1 MKRLFLASAVLA
13 ALTTAAVPALAQ
25 SQASPPPGRGPGAGA
40 QIPGAPA
47 GATVPESS
55 PQSWPILAIT
65 SVEIL
70 RGTKGATTDYVRVTG
85 LASSGAWTSPQLVP
99 LTRGTPAD
107 GILDMILLAVPPAEY
122 VKAESFMPMDTI
134 LPIGKDHPFK
144 GIRIRSAT
152 NALTLKALPGSA
164 EAKGPEDCGKCV
176 GKYFVAKGAS
186 APAGVAAGDQIKEE
200 SLPPLLRI
208 IKPTD
213 GIAMLDPNPNR
224 LTLVLGEDGRIAD
237 AVWD

>member
-1 MKRLFLASAVLA
+1 MKRLILASAVVAALA
-13 ALTTAAVPALAQ
+13 AAPALAQ
-25 SQASPPPGRGPGAGA
+25 SQASAPPPGRGPGAGA

-47 GATVPESS
+47 GAMVPESS
-55 PQSWPILAIT
+55 EKSWPILAIT
-65 SVEIL
+65 AVEIL
-70 RGTKGATTDYVRVTG
+70 RSSKGAPVDYVRVSG

-99 LTRGTPAD
+99 LSRGTPAD
-107 GILDMILLAVPPAEY
+107 GILDMILLAVPPADY
-122 VKAESFMPMDTI
+122 VKAEGYMPMDTI
-134 LPIGKDHPFK
+134 LPIAKDHPYK
-144 GIRIRSAT
+144 GIRIRAAT

-164 EAKGPEDCGKCV
+164 EVRGPEDCGKCV

-200 SLPPLLRI
+200 ALPPLLRV

-213 GIAMLDPNPNR
+213 GIPVLDPNPNR
-224 LTLVLGEDGRIAD
+224 LTLVLAEDGRIAD